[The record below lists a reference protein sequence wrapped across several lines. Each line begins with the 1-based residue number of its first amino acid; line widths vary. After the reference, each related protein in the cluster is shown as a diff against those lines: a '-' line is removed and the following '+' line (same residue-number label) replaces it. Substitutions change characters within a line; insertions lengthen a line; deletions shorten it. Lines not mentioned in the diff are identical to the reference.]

1 MKMPR
6 STHTIITLIIAALLS
21 GLFTIGYFNMINPND
36 KQALKYDQQREAD
49 FEKLKTGIQS
59 YYTKKDKLP
68 ESLEAL
74 KEEVERDAEAR
85 SSDGLDALTGLLAYQ
100 SVPQRDPYSNR
111 PYGYKF
117 ENASSTKYQLCTNFF
132 KENEGDEDAVDKGS
146 SADVKHGSGDQC
158 IDFEVKKKT
167 TRTNRTFSPSI
178 QSVPR
183 TNDELTAEEQQ
194 QLLDDL
200 NAQLEAERN
209 NSSSTQN

>member
-21 GLFTIGYFNMINPND
+21 GLFAIGYFSLVNPND
-36 KQALKYDQQREAD
+36 KQALKYDQQREDD
-49 FEKLKTGIQS
+49 FEKLQTGIQS

-74 KEEVERDAEAR
+74 KEEVERDADAR
-85 SSDGLDALTGLLAYQ
+85 SGDSLDALTGLLAYQ

-111 PYGYKF
+111 PYTYKF
-117 ENASSTKYQLCTNFF
+117 ENASATKYQLCTNFF
-132 KENEGDEDAVDKGS
+132 KENKGDDDAVDKGS
-146 SADVKHGSGDQC
+146 SATVKHGSGDQC
-158 IDFEVKKKT
+158 VDFEVKKKT
-167 TRTNRTFSPSI
+167 IRTNNNYYSSPRSTDDL
-178 QSVPR
+178 SV
-183 TNDELTAEEQQ
+183 EEQQ

-200 NAQLEAERN
+200 DAQLEAEKK